1 MRLAIAALLLAF
13 GATAAHAEDWSA
25 FIDHNPQKPLVSK
38 PAPVVVN
45 ASKSHSTRVAKVT
58 RTRSK
63 SKAKAK
69 AKARTKSR
77 RR

>member
-38 PAPVVVN
+38 PAPVVVH
-45 ASKSHSTRVAKVT
+45 ASKSHSTRVAKAT
-58 RTRSK
+58 KSK
-63 SKAKAK
+63 SKAKTK
-69 AKARTKSR
+69 AKARAKR
-77 RR
+77 RRR

>member
-25 FIDHNPQKPLVSK
+25 FIDHTPQKPLVSK
-38 PAPVVVN
+38 PAPVVVK
-45 ASKSHSTRVAKVT
+45 ASKSHPTRVAKAT
-58 RTRSK
+58 KSK

>member
-45 ASKSHSTRVAKVT
+45 ASKSKRTHVSKAKT
-58 RTRSK
+58 K
-63 SKAKAK
+63 SRAKAK
-69 AKARTKSR
+69 AKARSKR
-77 RR
+77 RRR

>member
-45 ASKSHSTRVAKVT
+45 ASKSKPARVAKA
-58 RTRSK
+58 TRSK